1 MNLFL
6 LLLRNLRPSAGW
18 RRSFSLGLVLAGA
31 ALVARAQEGKI
42 VPDFAAIARGALVT
56 LPAPPSWEGN
66 REVAVWTVDDLKAEF
81 AKLTDTPPRI
91 NSLRSQFLRSDH
103 TWLVAF
109 NRWFRTAQKPLKM
122 HFQDQ
127 VWDCDN
133 YANCFV
139 AFADLLALRAG
150 ELRGSLCIGWATVS
164 YQYPFAGIRAGTAH
178 AVVIVGTS
186 KGLFVLEPQGGM
198 LVSLR
203 EFPNRDT
210 IEEVFF

>member
-1 MNLFL
+1 VPTGT
-6 LLLRNLRPSAGW
+6 RAEAGEVGQKG
-18 RRSFSLGLVLAGA
+18 R
-31 ALVARAQEGKI
+31 I
-42 VPDFAAIARGALVT
+42 VPDFTAIARGALVM
-56 LPAPPSWEGN
+56 LPAPPEWEAN
-66 REVAVWTVDDLKAEF
+66 RDVAVWTVDDITAEF

-91 NSLRSQFLRSDH
+91 NSLRSRFLRSDH

-109 NRWFRTAQKPLKM
+109 NRWFRAAQKPLKM

-150 ELRGSLCIGWATVS
+150 ETRGSFCIGWATVS
-164 YQYPFAGIRAGTAH
+164 YQYPFAGIRAGGAH

-186 KGLFVLEPQGGM
+186 KGLFVLEPQDGVM
-198 LVSLR
+198 VPLR